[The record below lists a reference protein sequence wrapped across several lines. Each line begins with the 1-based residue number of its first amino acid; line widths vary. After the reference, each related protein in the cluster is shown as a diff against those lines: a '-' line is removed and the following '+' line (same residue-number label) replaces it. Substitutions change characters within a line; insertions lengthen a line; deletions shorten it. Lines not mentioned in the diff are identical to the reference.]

1 MNKEIKTE
9 VCVFEGRQISFEMD
23 REHNLMINA
32 TEMAKIFDKK
42 VEAFMRNE
50 NTQAFIQEC
59 LKSENSRFLENV
71 RTGNHICQKPQ
82 NCGLLGIKS
91 KDDLIVSKQKSG
103 TWMHRVLALKFA
115 AWLSPAFELWVY
127 STIEDILFG
136 KLAKREKSFERTFA
150 MQQEIE
156 YLTNKIDKTGED
168 FSRYLELQR
177 ELKYETAYRRSLT
190 VEDFSCMKMLF

>member
-1 MNKEIKTE
+1 MNKEMKTE
-9 VCVFEGRQISFEMD
+9 ICVFEGRQISFEMD
-23 REHNLMINA
+23 TEHNLMINA

-50 NTQAFIQEC
+50 NTQTFIQEC
-59 LKSENSRFLENV
+59 LKSENSRFLENF
-71 RTGNHICQKPQ
+71 RTGNHILDE
-82 NCGLLGIKS
+82 G
-91 KDDLIVSKQKSG
+91 DLIVSKQKSG
-103 TWMHRVLALKFA
+103 TWMHRILALKFA

-127 STIEDILFG
+127 STIEDVLFG

-156 YLTNKIDKTGED
+156 YLTNKIDRTGED

-190 VEDFSCMKMLF
+190 VEDFSCMKRLF